1 MGDAPNL
8 AFGHY
13 EKNEANTLDIT
24 KDFLQGDTSLD
35 KSYLKDVDFDQIY
48 RALNFLLNNPHL
60 TDAQK
65 AALTKRSWSIVY
77 RRKPPTIEEF
87 LTPKYLGRQAA
98 DGNIYPRVHQVIT
111 EFLDPNTEY
120 RNLILSPFIGFG
132 KSTAAVIITLYI
144 ATLLS
149 FMRDPKK
156 YFNQAPSAVLCQAL
170 ISYSLKK
177 SSEVLLEPYMNIL
190 DISDFFEKVH
200 TREGMVKKDK
210 EFEEMGEDIDRVFWT
225 TAVPTSAL
233 QFSNGAN
240 IKMISSV
247 QNLLGLTIITAVL
260 SELSFFRD
268 AGKAL
273 TLDTKIPTPSGY
285 KTMGELK
292 IGDEVYTPKG
302 STTKI
307 IDVLPQGVTS
317 VYEIEFAD
325 GRTIKANPEHEWK
338 VSKNKDCWKIMTTE
352 ELYRSHHEDN
362 PRHRW
367 AVPFPHPIEWPEKP
381 HLIHPYL
388 MGVLLGDGS
397 FRQGQ
402 TLVSVGED
410 DDRIEML
417 RRIEEVLPPGYKYV
431 YVESGRYI
439 RIVQNAPIRNE
450 KGYLQS
456 PSITEEL
463 KRLGLIDR
471 RSGDKFI
478 PDEYLIDSPE
488 NRWELLRGLM
498 DADGCAYKGKK
509 SAILSTSS
517 PFLVSGCAELVRC
530 LGGYATSSS
539 QLASWP
545 SGQGQTRIHHVYVT
559 FPTNDHNLFHLR
571 RKQERVNEAFAKI
584 TRNNRSK
591 LRIKSIKKV
600 EDEPTQCITIEDE
613 EHLFVAGEGIVTKNS
628 DEYIMRIYN
637 DTKGR
642 IESRMKGNW
651 FGRSI
656 LDSSPDSFD
665 NPIDSYIWGE
675 AKKDP
680 TNYIVTGS
688 RWEWEEDEFVD
699 DKKFPVYLGG
709 PGKPPA
715 ILQSTEGY
723 DVTDLLWVPEKLR
736 TYFQNDLVKA
746 IKDIGGRPSGNMSKL
761 LYDTSHI
768 ENMFDDR
775 LNNIYTHLHVPSYI
789 NPDGAIWD
797 QVYKSFFR
805 EAGGGL
811 RFYYRPEIPR
821 VFSVDQSENDDTTCI
836 SIAHHEMLNDG
847 SVLYVFD
854 MTLVL
859 EPIKNDI
866 NLDAIRYFIRDLHT
880 KGNVNFIEGSFD
892 QYQSTPAKQFLEREL
907 DIPVRKLSVDRSM
920 EPYRNLVSDIR
931 AGRVKV
937 GKNIYI
943 KNNLKSL
950 TYKQRKGSKSYKVDH
965 TLGDKADPFGDT
977 RWETSLI
984 GIHAKDATDAMAA
997 NSELLRQ
1004 VGAPLHYHN
1013 DFEELRYIDAIV
1025 EDEDEYKDFLAANRG
1040 LKTTSVPWD

>member
-268 AGKAL
+268 AGK
-273 TLDTKIPTPSGY
+273 S
-285 KTMGELK
+285 E
-292 IGDEVYTPKG
+292 
-302 STTKI
+302 
-307 IDVLPQGVTS
+307 
-317 VYEIEFAD
+317 EF
-325 GRTIKANPEHEWK
+325 
-338 VSKNKDCWKIMTTE
+338 
-352 ELYRSHHEDN
+352 
-362 PRHRW
+362 
-367 AVPFPHPIEWPEKP
+367 
-381 HLIHPYL
+381 
-388 MGVLLGDGS
+388 
-397 FRQGQ
+397 
-402 TLVSVGED
+402 
-410 DDRIEML
+410 
-417 RRIEEVLPPGYKYV
+417 
-431 YVESGRYI
+431 
-439 RIVQNAPIRNE
+439 
-450 KGYLQS
+450 
-456 PSITEEL
+456 
-463 KRLGLIDR
+463 
-471 RSGDKFI
+471 
-478 PDEYLIDSPE
+478 
-488 NRWELLRGLM
+488 
-498 DADGCAYKGKK
+498 
-509 SAILSTSS
+509 
-517 PFLVSGCAELVRC
+517 
-530 LGGYATSSS
+530 
-539 QLASWP
+539 
-545 SGQGQTRIHHVYVT
+545 
-559 FPTNDHNLFHLR
+559 
-571 RKQERVNEAFAKI
+571 
-584 TRNNRSK
+584 
-591 LRIKSIKKV
+591 
-600 EDEPTQCITIEDE
+600 
-613 EHLFVAGEGIVTKNS
+613 
-628 DEYIMRIYN
+628 IMRIYN

-699 DKKFPVYLGG
+699 DKKFTVYLGG

-977 RWETSLI
+977 GWETSLI

-1025 EDEDEYKDFLAANRG
+1025 EDEDEYKDFLASNRG

>member
-1 MGDAPNL
+1 MGDSPNL

-24 KDFLQGDTSLD
+24 KDFLQGDISLD

-48 RALNFLLNNPHL
+48 RALNFLLNNPNL

-132 KSTAAVIITLYI
+132 KELENSSKVMTPSGYTCIGDIKVGDDVSAPDGSVTQVSGVFPQGVKPLYKITFSDGRSVVAGLDHQWKAAKSKRGRDTRGTPYWQTITTRELLDDLEAHPKARWFIPMTKPVHHERQDHVLPPYTMGALLGDGHFGTTNDKFIPQEYLYDSVENRIALLQGLMDTDGTAVKRSGQASFYTVSPQLRDDLMFLVRGLGGRCTYSEDSHKRAHYETSRTGYIIHILFPTNDFPIFSIKRKQAIIDSHFNRSRVKKKTQHLYIQSIEFSHEAPATCIQVDHPDKLFLTDDYIVTHNSTAAVIITLYI

-268 AGKAL
+268 AGKS
-273 TLDTKIPTPSGY
+273 D
-285 KTMGELK
+285 
-292 IGDEVYTPKG
+292 
-302 STTKI
+302 
-307 IDVLPQGVTS
+307 Q
-317 VYEIEFAD
+317 
-325 GRTIKANPEHEWK
+325 
-338 VSKNKDCWKIMTTE
+338 
-352 ELYRSHHEDN
+352 
-362 PRHRW
+362 
-367 AVPFPHPIEWPEKP
+367 
-381 HLIHPYL
+381 
-388 MGVLLGDGS
+388 
-397 FRQGQ
+397 
-402 TLVSVGED
+402 
-410 DDRIEML
+410 
-417 RRIEEVLPPGYKYV
+417 
-431 YVESGRYI
+431 YI
-439 RIVQNAPIRNE
+439 
-450 KGYLQS
+450 L
-456 PSITEEL
+456 
-463 KRLGLIDR
+463 
-471 RSGDKFI
+471 
-478 PDEYLIDSPE
+478 
-488 NRWELLRGLM
+488 
-498 DADGCAYKGKK
+498 
-509 SAILSTSS
+509 
-517 PFLVSGCAELVRC
+517 
-530 LGGYATSSS
+530 
-539 QLASWP
+539 
-545 SGQGQTRIHHVYVT
+545 
-559 FPTNDHNLFHLR
+559 
-571 RKQERVNEAFAKI
+571 
-584 TRNNRSK
+584 
-591 LRIKSIKKV
+591 
-600 EDEPTQCITIEDE
+600 
-613 EHLFVAGEGIVTKNS
+613 
-628 DEYIMRIYN
+628 RIYN

-688 RWEWEEDEFVD
+688 RWEWEEEEFQGDE
-699 DKKFPVYLGG
+699 KFPVYLGG

-854 MTLVL
+854 MTLIL

-880 KGNVNFIEGSFD
+880 KGNMNFIEGSFD
-892 QYQSTPAKQFLEREL
+892 QYQSAPARQFLEREL
-907 DIPVRKLSVDRSM
+907 NIPVRKLSVDRSM

-931 AGRVKV
+931 AGRAKV

-977 RWETSLI
+977 KWETSLI

-1004 VGAPLHYHN
+1004 AGAPLHYHN

-1025 EDEDEYKDFLAANRG
+1025 EDEDEYKDFLASNRG
-1040 LKTTSVPWD
+1040 LRTTSVPWD